1 MESPRSTS
9 LAPVSAGHPDHGA
22 RIRAARAAADL
33 SREELGRRIGSSAR
47 AIRRLEDGG
56 RRCTAD
62 ELRGIAAATGAP
74 EWFLVNGWCGWE
86 QAAAG
91 DRPPRPAADADDR

>member
-9 LAPVSAGHPDHGA
+9 LAPVSAEHPDHGA

-33 SREELGRRIGSSAR
+33 SREELGRRIGRSAR

-74 EWFLVNGWCGWE
+74 EWFLVNGWRGWE
-86 QAAAG
+86 RAAG
-91 DRPPRPAADADDR
+91 DRPPRPADADDR